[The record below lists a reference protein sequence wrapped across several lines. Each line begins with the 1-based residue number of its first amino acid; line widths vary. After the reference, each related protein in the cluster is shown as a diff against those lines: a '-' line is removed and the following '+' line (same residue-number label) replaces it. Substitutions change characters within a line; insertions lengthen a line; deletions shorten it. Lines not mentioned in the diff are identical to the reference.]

1 MSGSLRESVGK
12 KDAKSHRR
20 SGKIPCVLYG
30 GAEQIHFTVDE
41 TSFNEIIFTPHVYI
55 TQLEIEGKK
64 YEAILQDVQYHP
76 VSDQVLH
83 ADFME
88 LKPGRMITVALPL
101 QVKGVSKGVL
111 AGGKLLKKKRKIRVH
126 GLPEFIPEYIE
137 VDVTELVV
145 GQSIRV
151 SDISIDNLQLM
162 DSPRDVLV
170 TVAITRA
177 VPAGETG
184 AAGGEKEAKTE

>member
-1 MSGSLRESVGK
+1 MSGSRRESVGK

-41 TSFNEIIFTPHVYI
+41 TSFHELIFTPHVYI
-55 TQLEIEGKK
+55 TQLDIDGQKFD
-64 YEAILQDVQYHP
+64 AILQDVQYHP
-76 VSDQVLH
+76 VSDHVLH

-88 LKPGRMITVALPL
+88 LKPGKMVTVALPL

-126 GLPEFIPEYIE
+126 GLPEYIPEHIE
-137 VDVTELVV
+137 VDVTELLV
-145 GQSIRV
+145 GQSLRV
-151 SDISIDNLQLM
+151 SDITLPDLQLM

-184 AAGGEKEAKTE
+184 TTGAEKETKTE